1 MMNEII
7 IYDLE
12 YTTWHGALERN
23 WSKKNEIR
31 EITWIAAIL
40 VDVNT
45 LQEIDSFDC
54 IIKPTMNPVLSEYF
68 IDLTGLT
75 QQRVDKE
82 GISFF
87 EGVRA
92 FQRFVNSRPIACHG
106 WDIVAFLENF
116 QLKNLKFRARS
127 IDDDLPIVLNLNEG
141 NKRQTDEPIQAQKSL
156 MLNAYGSDLKM
167 VEENTYRVVCE
178 VDLEHPGQ
186 FISPSIFTSFN
197 IKPWFNTNAPETI
210 GKYAGELA
218 TAFGKFT
225 TDGNIHEPLFDV
237 RSILHG
243 AKYLINNCGAENIL
257 KGFLSKDNLIVH

>member
-1 MMNEII
+1 MNEII

-12 YTTWHGALERN
+12 YTTWHGAIERN
-23 WSKKNEIR
+23 WSKENEIR

-45 LQEIDSFDC
+45 LQEIDSLDC

-75 QQRVDKE
+75 QQKVDKK

-87 EGVRA
+87 EGVRE
-92 FQRFVNSRPIACHG
+92 FQRFVNSRPIVCHG
-106 WDIVAFLENF
+106 GDTVVFLENF
-116 QLKNLKFRARS
+116 QLKNLKFRARRM
-127 IDDDLPIVLNLNEG
+127 DDDVPIVLNLNKD
-141 NKRQTDEPIQAQKSL
+141 NRRQDDEPIHPQSL
-156 MLNAYGSDLKM
+156 MLNAYGSDMKM

-178 VDLEHPGQ
+178 VDLKHPGQ

-197 IKPWFNTNAPETI
+197 IKLWFNRNAPETI

-218 TAFGKFT
+218 AAFGKFT
-225 TDGNIHEPLFDV
+225 IDGNIHEPLFDV

-243 AKYLINNCGAENIL
+243 AKHLIKNCGAENIL
-257 KGFLSKDNLIVH
+257 NEFLSKNNLIVH

>member
-1 MMNEII
+1 MANEII

-12 YTTWHGALERN
+12 YTTWRGAIERN

-40 VDVNT
+40 VDVNM
-45 LQEIDSFDC
+45 LREIDSFDC
-54 IIKPTMNPVLSEYF
+54 IIKPTINPVLSEYF
-68 IDLTGLT
+68 VDLTGLT
-75 QQRVDKE
+75 QERVDKE
-82 GISFF
+82 GTSFG

-92 FQRFVNSRPIACHG
+92 FQRFVNLRPIVCHG

-116 QLKNLKFRARS
+116 QLNNLKFRARR
-127 IDDDLPIVLNLNEG
+127 IDDNVPLELNLNKSD
-141 NKRQTDEPIQAQKSL
+141 KRQSDESIRTPKLL
-156 MLNAYGSDLKM
+156 MLNAYGANMKL
-167 VEENTYRVVCE
+167 VEENTYGVVCE

-186 FISPSIFTSFN
+186 FKSPSILTSFN

-225 TDGNIHEPLFDV
+225 TDGNIHEPLYDV

-257 KGFLSKDNLIVH
+257 KEF